1 MVNILKLRFRECR
14 WRWIDHASFVAA
26 GVPGI
31 SLSSLNWGYFGYT
44 WHTNRDTYDKIMFDE
59 VKNNVIAAA
68 VMAYMASEEPEL
80 VSRQKRTMPA
90 GQTGLR

>member
-1 MVNILKLRFRECR
+1 MAAS
-14 WRWIDHASFVAA
+14 DHASFVAA

-90 GQTGLR
+90 GQTWPEVKEPKRKGTN

>member
-1 MVNILKLRFRECR
+1 
-14 WRWIDHASFVAA
+14 
-26 GVPGI
+26 
-31 SLSSLNWGYFGYT
+31 
-44 WHTNRDTYDKIMFDE
+44 MFDE

-90 GQTGLR
+90 GQTA